1 MNCIVTSKEN
11 KHVHIILIFGFLKQ
25 LTANEGL
32 RPHLNLQIILLCALH
47 TLLIV
52 FVQNLLLHLEYS
64 CFVINFI
71 ILMTCMLN
79 IILLMLGQSCAT
91 LNSQPFKNKR
101 LALLQVASAKHRK
114 MCAIKS

>member
-1 MNCIVTSKEN
+1 MNCTVTSKEN
-11 KHVHIILIFGFLKQ
+11 KHVHIILIFGFLKK

-32 RPHLNLQIILLCALH
+32 RPHLNLQIILFCALH